1 MIDEIDYFPK
11 RERHNKKKKVDS
23 GWNDLKKQK
32 NKQDDKS
39 PPPLEEKNPKKNL
52 GKGRKN
58 LRSTGAAGMS
68 RLLHCAASWRLSLRH
83 VSVKSPH
90 IGL

>member
-39 PPPLEEKNPKKNL
+39 SPPLEEKNLKKSKEN
-52 GKGRKN
+52 
-58 LRSTGAAGMS
+58 
-68 RLLHCAASWRLSLRH
+68 
-83 VSVKSPH
+83 
-90 IGL
+90 

>member
-32 NKQDDKS
+32 NKQDEKS
-39 PPPLEEKNPKKNL
+39 LLPLEEKNPTKN
-52 GKGRKN
+52 KEN
-58 LRSTGAAGMS
+58 
-68 RLLHCAASWRLSLRH
+68 
-83 VSVKSPH
+83 
-90 IGL
+90 